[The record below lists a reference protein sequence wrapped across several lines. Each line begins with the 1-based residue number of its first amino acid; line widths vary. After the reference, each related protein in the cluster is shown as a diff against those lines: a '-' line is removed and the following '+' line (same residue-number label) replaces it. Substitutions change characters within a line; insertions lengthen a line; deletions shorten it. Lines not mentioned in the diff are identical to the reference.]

1 MDLVDGYPLQNVND
15 VEDPAGT
22 KLNIKDLVIFTKIDK
37 RYLEVVLYS

>member
-22 KLNIKDLVIFTKIDK
+22 ILNIEDLFILSKIDEFILCLK
-37 RYLEVVLYS
+37 